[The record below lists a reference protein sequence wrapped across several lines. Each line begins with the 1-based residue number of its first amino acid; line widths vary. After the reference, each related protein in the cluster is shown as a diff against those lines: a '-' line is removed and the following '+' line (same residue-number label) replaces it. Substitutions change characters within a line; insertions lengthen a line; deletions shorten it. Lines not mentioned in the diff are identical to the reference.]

1 MVTMAFGD
9 VIGYMKRRLSS
20 PDIMFEQPSTGGAIM
35 TLWTVVM
42 WAGRVLVSAFFLM
55 SAYNHLANSA
65 MMGGYA
71 QSKGVPMARVSVI
84 VTGLMMLAGALSVL
98 TGWHPVWGAG
108 LLILFLVPTA
118 LMMHNFWTVADP
130 MAKMGERIN
139 FWKNITIAGAL
150 LLYIS
155 ALHHAY

>member
-1 MVTMAFGD
+1 
-9 VIGYMKRRLSS
+9 
-20 PDIMFEQPSTGGAIM
+20 M

-71 QSKGVPMARVSVI
+71 QSKGVPMARV
-84 VTGLMMLAGALSVL
+84 
-98 TGWHPVWGAG
+98 
-108 LLILFLVPTA
+108 
-118 LMMHNFWTVADP
+118 
-130 MAKMGERIN
+130 
-139 FWKNITIAGAL
+139 WKNITIAGAL

>member
-1 MVTMAFGD
+1 
-9 VIGYMKRRLSS
+9 
-20 PDIMFEQPSTGGAIM
+20 MFEQPSTGGSTM

-55 SAYNHLANSA
+55 SAYNHLVNTA
-65 MMGGYA
+65 MLAGYA
-71 QSKGVPMARVSVI
+71 QSKGVPMAALSTR
-84 VTGLMMLAGALSVL
+84 VTGLMMLAGGLSVL
-98 TGWHPVWGAG
+98 TGFHPVWGAG

-118 LMMHNFWTVADP
+118 LIMHNFWTIADP
-130 MAKMGERIN
+130 MAKMGDRIN

>member
-1 MVTMAFGD
+1 
-9 VIGYMKRRLSS
+9 
-20 PDIMFEQPSTGGAIM
+20 M
-35 TLWTVVM
+35 TLWTAVM
-42 WAGRVLVSAFFLM
+42 WAGRVMVSVFFLM
-55 SAYNHLANSA
+55 SAYNHLTNTK
-65 MMGGYA
+65 MMAGYA
-71 QSKGVPMARVSVI
+71 ASKGVPMAPVSTI

-98 TGWHPVWGAG
+98 AGWHPVWGAG

-118 LMMHNFWTVADP
+118 LIMHNFWAVPDP

-150 LLYIS
+150 LLYIA

>member
-1 MVTMAFGD
+1 
-9 VIGYMKRRLSS
+9 
-20 PDIMFEQPSTGGAIM
+20 M

-65 MMGGYA
+65 MMAGYA

-84 VTGLMMLAGALSVL
+84 VTGLMMLAGGLSIL
-98 TGWHPVWGAG
+98 TGWHAVWGAG

-118 LMMHNFWTVADP
+118 LMMHNFWAVADP
-130 MAKMGERIN
+130 GAKMGERIN

-150 LLYIS
+150 LLYIA
-155 ALHHAY
+155 ALHRAY

>member
-20 PDIMFEQPSTGGAIM
+20 PGISFEEPSTGGATM

-42 WAGRVLVSAFFLM
+42 WAGRVLVAAFFLM
-55 SAYNHLANSA
+55 SAFNHLTKSA
-65 MMGGYA
+65 MLAGYA
-71 QSKGVPMARVSVI
+71 QSKGVPMAQVSTI

-98 TGWHPVWGAG
+98 TGWHV
-108 LLILFLVPTA
+108 TA
-118 LMMHNFWTVADP
+118 FIMHNYWTVADP
-130 MAKMGERIN
+130 MAQMGERIN

-150 LLYIS
+150 LLYAA